1 MQLWSDGSVIMQKIV
16 GELSVI
22 VVDWVNEWWY
32 IGFDKIEMVCV
43 LDVMVNGKIYCVYC
57 DDFNGLVKFVIEL
70 QIYMQ
75 CVVFC
80 C

>member
-1 MQLWSDGSVIMQKIV
+1 M

-70 QIYMQ
+70 
-75 CVVFC
+75 
-80 C
+80 